1 MTAGGSLN
9 LEGDPFH
16 LSVKGLGRLIQDW
29 QWPARVSRPV
39 HVEHARFVIYAILQ
53 FFFSFLYLTKT
64 SKHPELL
71 RSMQLAVT
79 TDLIEGMF

>member
-16 LSVKGLGRLIQDW
+16 LSAKGLGRLIQDW

-39 HVEHARFVIYAILQ
+39 HVERCTFVIYAIIAG
-53 FFFSFLYLTKT
+53 FFFFFL
-64 SKHPELL
+64 
-71 RSMQLAVT
+71 
-79 TDLIEGMF
+79 